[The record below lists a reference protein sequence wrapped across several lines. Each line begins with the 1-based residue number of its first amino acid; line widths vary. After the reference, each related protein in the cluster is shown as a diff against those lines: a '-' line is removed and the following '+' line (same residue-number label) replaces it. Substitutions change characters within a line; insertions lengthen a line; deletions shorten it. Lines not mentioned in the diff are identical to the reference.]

1 MRAATKVILAGL
13 AILLVCLVWV
23 YLTFSH
29 ITLTPPT
36 DGSGHVRPEIQ
47 AFITWKLQGPIKFAA
62 LAGLVLG
69 LALALGG
76 VYARYLWA
84 ATFGRLFKSTD

>member
-1 MRAATKVILAGL
+1 MRADTKVILAGL

-23 YLTFSH
+23 YLTFGH
-29 ITLTPPT
+29 VTLSPPT

-47 AFITWKLQGPIKFAA
+47 AFITWKLQGPIKYAA
-62 LAGLVLG
+62 LAGLVIG
-69 LALALGG
+69 LAMTLGG
-76 VYARYLWA
+76 TYKRYLWA